1 MFSNFFIRRP
11 RFSFV
16 ISIVIVLVGTIALF
30 KLPIALYPEVTPPQI
45 AVRATY
51 PGANAE
57 VIAKTVGIP
66 LEDEINGVEDMLYM
80 NSSSED
86 SSYTLTVTFK
96 TGTDPDIALVKVQNR
111 IQQAS
116 SKLPEEV
123 TRQGISVTRESSN
136 ILAFIVFMSPND
148 TYSDLEISDY
158 IYNNVQRTIAKIHG
172 VGNLNVYGS
181 KLSMRMWLNAD
192 KMAAMKITADDV
204 YSAISSQNYQP
215 TLGKIGSVPTDSDN
229 PMVYALQTSGRMNT
243 AEEFEN
249 IIIRTAEQGGLVRLK
264 DIARVEIGQEDYAI
278 SGLFNN
284 KNSITMAVT
293 LSSGANA
300 IETMTNV
307 KKALAEL
314 SEFFPEDLVY
324 TLGYDATKYIDASIE
339 EVVFTLLITLALVI
353 GVCYFFLQD
362 FYSTL
367 IPSLTIP
374 VSILGTFAVILA
386 LGYSINMFTL
396 FALLLAIGLVVDDAI
411 IVVER
416 VAFLMQHQNLSAR
429 DATYQAMKEIS
440 GALVATSMV
449 LLAIFVPVG
458 FLDGITGKIYQ
469 QFSVTI
475 VTAILFS
482 LLNALTLSPALCS
495 LLVQKAKHR
504 SKGFWGKVNRA
515 IEKLIH
521 FYSLCVSVVAKK
533 IPLVCLI
540 LALLFGLAYAL
551 FSVSATSFIPDED
564 QGVMVLSMQLPEGAS
579 KRRNFELTRKVN
591 EIIREEKDVDG
602 ISNVI
607 GYSLMGGRGEN
618 VSMAFITLKPWQERK
633 HPSQHSTA
641 ILNRLRAKLAAFP
654 EADFQLFEMP
664 AIPGLGL
671 AGGLDIRLESRQ
683 TTDYQKLDAALQ
695 GFLGNLNQLP
705 EVAFAYSTF
714 NARTP
719 NIFLDIDRTKA
730 ESMKVPM
737 SSIFSTFESYLGS
750 AYVNDINLGTQVNK
764 VMLQSDWK
772 YRENVDDINE
782 LHVPNSE
789 GKMVPMRGMVE
800 LKKILAPRVVERYN
814 QYPAASVVAQQK
826 DGVSTGQ
833 AMEAVEKLVKQLPR
847 GFNIE
852 WSTMSYQEKNS
863 HGQIGYLIALAV
875 VFAYLFLVAQYESFV
890 VPLPVLLSLVVGI
903 NGALLGLFFSGL
915 PLSIYA
921 QLGLILL
928 IGLASKNAI
937 LIVEFAKEERARGA
951 TIVNSAIKGLKERL
965 RAVLMTAFAFILGVW
980 PMVIA
985 SGAAAESRKAI
996 GVPVFY
1002 GMIAATAFGLFIIP
1016 LMYVLVQTTFEKT
1029 RKFFSGHRSRKKGK
1043 TENGEE

>member
-1 MFSNFFIRRP
+1 MFSDFFIRRP

-16 ISIVIVLVGTIALF
+16 ISIVIVLVGAIALL

-45 AVRATY
+45 AVRAMY
-51 PGANAE
+51 PGASAE

-96 TGTDPDIALVKVQNR
+96 TGVDPDIALVKVQNR
-111 IQQAS
+111 IQQAM
-116 SKLPEEV
+116 SKLPQEV
-123 TRQGISVTRESSN
+123 SRQGISVKRESSN
-136 ILAFIVFMSPND
+136 VLAFIVFMSPKG
-148 TYSDLEISDY
+148 TYTDQEISDY
-158 IYNNVQRTIAKIHG
+158 IYNNVQRTLSKVGG

-181 KLSMRMWLNAD
+181 KLSMRVWMNAD
-192 KMAAMKITADDV
+192 KMAALKITVNDV
-204 YSAISSQNYQP
+204 YNAISSQNYQP
-215 TLGKIGSVPTDSDN
+215 TLGKVGAVPTESN
-229 PMVYALQTSGRMNT
+229 TPMIYALQTTGRMST
-243 AEEFEN
+243 AEEFED

-264 DIARVEIGQEDYAI
+264 DISKVEIGQEDYAI
-278 SGLFNN
+278 SGLFNG

-300 IETMTNV
+300 IETISNI
-307 KKALAEL
+307 KKTLDEL
-314 SEFFPEDLVY
+314 SQYFPEDITY
-324 TLGYDATKYIDASIE
+324 TFAYDATKYIDASIE
-339 EVVFTLLITLALVI
+339 EVVLTLIMTLVLVI
-353 GVCYFFLQD
+353 AVCYFFLQD

-416 VAFLMQHQNLSAR
+416 VVYLMQHQKMNAV
-429 DATYQAMKEIS
+429 DATFLAMKEIS

-475 VTAILFS
+475 TTAVLFS

-495 LLVQKAKHR
+495 LLIKNIKHPTT
-504 SKGFWGKVNRA
+504 GFWGKVNRT
-515 IEKLIH
+515 IDKMIN
-521 FYSLCVSVVAKK
+521 FYSICVSVTAKK
-533 IPLVCLI
+533 VSVIFTI
-540 LALLFGLAYAL
+540 FMLLTILAYAL
-551 FSVSATSFIPDED
+551 FKTAATSFIPDED

-579 KRRNFELTRKVN
+579 KKRNFELTEKVN
-591 EIIREEKDVDG
+591 EVIRTEKDVENV
-602 ISNVI
+602 SNVI

-618 VSMAFITLKPWQERK
+618 VSMAFITLKPWGERK
-633 HPSQHSTA
+633 EKYQHSTA
-641 ILNRLRAKLAAFP
+641 ILNRLRHKLRAFP
-654 EADFQLFEMP
+654 EAEFQLFEMP
-664 AIPGLGL
+664 AIAGLGL
-671 AGGLDIRLESRQ
+671 AGGLDIRLQSRQ
-683 TTDYQKLDAALQ
+683 NIDYQKLDAALQ

-705 EVAFAYSTF
+705 NIAYAYSTF
-714 NARTP
+714 NAKTP
-719 NIFLDIDRTKA
+719 NIFLDINRTKA

-737 SSIFSTFESYLGS
+737 SSIFSTLESYLGS

-764 VMLQSDWK
+764 VMVQSDWK
-772 YRENVDDINE
+772 YRQNIDNIND
-782 LHVPNSE
+782 LYIANLE

-814 QYPAASVVAQQK
+814 QYPAASVVAVQK
-826 DGVSTGQ
+826 QGSSTGQ
-833 AMEAVEKLVKQLPR
+833 AMKSVEELVKKLPK
-847 GFNIE
+847 GYGIE
-852 WSTMSYQEKNS
+852 WSTMSFQEKNS
-863 HGQIGYLIALAV
+863 HGQIGYLIALAII
-875 VFAYLFLVAQYESFV
+875 FAYLFLVAQYESFI
-890 VPLPVLLSLVVGI
+890 VPIPVLLSLVVAI
-903 NGALLGLFFSGL
+903 NGAMMGLFFSGMA
-915 PLSIYA
+915 LSIYA

-937 LIVEFAKEERARGA
+937 LIVEFAKEERAKG
-951 TIVNSAIKGLKERL
+951 VSVLNSAIRGLKERL
-965 RAVLMTAFAFILGVW
+965 RAVLMTAFSFILGVW

-985 SGAAAESRKAI
+985 SGAAAESRRAI
-996 GVPVFY
+996 GVPVFW
-1002 GMIAATAFGLFIIP
+1002 GMVAATIVGLFIIP
-1016 LMYVLVQTTFEKT
+1016 LMYVMVQAWFE
-1029 RKFFSGHRSRKKGK
+1029 HLKGRY
-1043 TENGEE
+1043 NR